1 MNAERSV
8 INFKEIFSLIF
19 RKLWLIILFA
29 VCGGIIAFC
38 VSKFFIAPKYESHI
52 NLYVQSD
59 STVIKKGD
67 SSGSEENREDVNDL
81 KQLAN
86 TYIEV
91 LNDDHVMDELS
102 KELVSSFGDEIKD
115 AFTVDEDNNISAGQ
129 LRSSIIIESI
139 PDTLVLKIQAIT
151 KKPEVSAAICNFF
164 AANSDTYIKKAISDG
179 CKVEH
184 MTWAKYNDSP
194 VSPSMVKN
202 TALGVVTAILLSLL
216 IIFLSDFFDDSVR
229 DINALGNRH
238 DINVIGEVGHFR
250 KKSIKGEKSSGYVSL
265 FDKYVPFTVVENY
278 KAVRS
283 SIIYALSSCEKK
295 VISVSS
301 AEPFEGKSVTAANI
315 AITLAQGGNK
325 VLLLDADFRNPA
337 QHKIFRMSERS
348 GLTNALT
355 DISRLDSCI
364 KKTFMDKLDILAAGP
379 AVANPTELIASE
391 NMQKILEKL
400 EEKYT
405 YIIIDTPAVN
415 YFTDSVEIAKMV
427 SGMVMVVR
435 YNETSSADVD
445 SAIRRIEFFEA
456 NVLGFILNDN
466 KNDKKYNKVKT
477 AERNVQLDNK
487 KTDAQKAAGKTNNR
501 KNN

>member
-1 MNAERSV
+1 
-8 INFKEIFSLIF
+8 
-19 RKLWLIILFA
+19 
-29 VCGGIIAFC
+29 
-38 VSKFFIAPKYESHI
+38 
-52 NLYVQSD
+52 
-59 STVIKKGD
+59 
-67 SSGSEENREDVNDL
+67 
-81 KQLAN
+81 
-86 TYIEV
+86 
-91 LNDDHVMDELS
+91 
-102 KELVSSFGDEIKD
+102 
-115 AFTVDEDNNISAGQ
+115 
-129 LRSSIIIESI
+129 
-139 PDTLVLKIQAIT
+139 
-151 KKPEVSAAICNFF
+151 
-164 AANSDTYIKKAISDG
+164 
-179 CKVEH
+179 
-184 MTWAKYNDSP
+184 
-194 VSPSMVKN
+194 
-202 TALGVVTAILLSLL
+202 
-216 IIFLSDFFDDSVR
+216 
-229 DINALGNRH
+229 
-238 DINVIGEVGHFR
+238 
-250 KKSIKGEKSSGYVSL
+250 
-265 FDKYVPFTVVENY
+265 
-278 KAVRS
+278 
-283 SIIYALSSCEKK
+283 
-295 VISVSS
+295 
-301 AEPFEGKSVTAANI
+301 
-315 AITLAQGGNK
+315 
-325 VLLLDADFRNPA
+325 
-337 QHKIFRMSERS
+337 MSERS